1 MVEEY
6 QKAVDFAC
14 NEDNKKHDI
23 FIFATQNESNINS
36 ILGIIDG
43 IILRDD
49 DSFLNGFIK
58 QFKHLLSED
67 DIFLT
72 LEHACLCGK
81 DNLVKILT
89 KLIKNNDKLIDTYS
103 YIKQKSPSC
112 AAILEKYVGKNIL
125 NKQITNETSSNN
137 ITNNTTNII
146 IENLTLNLYNLALD
160 NKNDNIYFKRIT
172 RGNNLL
178 SS

>member
-1 MVEEY
+1 MVEDY
-6 QKAVDFAC
+6 QKAVTFSSDE
-14 NEDNKKHDI
+14 NNKKHDI

-103 YIKQKSPSC
+103 YVKQKSPSC

-125 NKQITNETSSNN
+125 NKQITNETSS
-137 ITNNTTNII
+137 NNTTNII